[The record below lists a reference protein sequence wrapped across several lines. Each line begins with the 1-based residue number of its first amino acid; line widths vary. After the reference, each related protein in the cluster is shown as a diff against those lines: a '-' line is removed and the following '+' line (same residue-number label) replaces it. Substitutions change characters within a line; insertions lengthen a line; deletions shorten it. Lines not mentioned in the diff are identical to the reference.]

1 MKLSDCPCLGRNLDK
16 LVQPAILALLAE
28 EPLHGYALAERIG
41 SMPVC
46 RGEVP
51 NPTGIYRFLT
61 SMERRGLVSSE
72 WDSAERGPNRKVYQ
86 ITVDGRAC
94 LEHWID
100 ALEQYRRGMDALI
113 RLAKRSLADSQM

>member
-1 MKLSDCPCLGRNLDK
+1 MDFRDCPCVGRNLDK

-41 SMPVC
+41 EMPVC
-46 RGEVP
+46 REEVP

-61 SMERRGLVSSE
+61 GMQRRGLVSSR

-86 ITVDGRAC
+86 ITDSGRAC
-94 LEHWID
+94 LEQWID
-100 ALEQYRRGMDALI
+100 VLQEYRRGIDVLI
-113 RLAKRSLADSQM
+113 RLGKKSLSHART